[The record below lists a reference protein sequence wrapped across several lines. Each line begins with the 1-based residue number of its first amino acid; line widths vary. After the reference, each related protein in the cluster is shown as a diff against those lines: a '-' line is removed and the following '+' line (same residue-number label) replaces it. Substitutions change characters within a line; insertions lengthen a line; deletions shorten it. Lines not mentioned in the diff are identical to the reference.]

1 MINSLWTLFIKDLKL
16 LYLRE
21 GGIIHALL
29 LGLVLIFTFSL
40 ASSNLG
46 PIDPVWS
53 GAIFWICS
61 AFCSVL
67 IFGHLYALEEH
78 SQTRDLLLLSP
89 ANHEMVWLSKTLAGS
104 ISLMGIQAIFI
115 ASMIV
120 FLKVGTV
127 SSLLKGLTMILVVDW
142 GMGVIGSLFGALARS
157 GEIRESF
164 LTTILLPLQ
173 IPVMLSGIQMWT
185 MMLQSTAGNFSS
197 WLKLGVSFDLIF
209 TGISMVLFPYLYRG
223 E

>member
-1 MINSLWTLFIKDLKL
+1 MIDSLWTLFIKDIKL

-46 PIDPVWS
+46 PVEPVWS
-53 GAIFWICS
+53 GTIFWICS

-78 SQTRDLLLLSP
+78 NRSRDLLFLSP
-89 ANHEMVWLSKTLAGS
+89 ITQEMIWLAKTLAGT
-104 ISLMGIQAIFI
+104 ISLMGVQMVFV
-115 ASMIV
+115 ASMII
-120 FLKVGTV
+120 FLRLVYNG
-127 SSLLKGLTMILVVDW
+127 SLLMGALMVMVVDW
-142 GMGVIGSLFGALARS
+142 GMGVIGSLFGALGRS

-164 LTTILLPLQ
+164 LTTIILPLQ
-173 IPVMLSGIQMWT
+173 IPIMLSGIQMWSL
-185 MMLQSTAGNFSS
+185 MLQPGPEGFSS
-197 WLKLGVSFDLIF
+197 WMKMAISFDLIF